1 MKVEYS
7 TESGHAALIINNVE
21 VDDEA
26 IYKCEIT
33 YIQVKETC
41 HDVVQI
47 VNFTTLGKFWSKRN
61 SVNLIGTSTH
71 IIT

>member
-1 MKVEYS
+1 MLFYRMKVEYP
-7 TESGHAALIINNVE
+7 TESGHAALIIKNVE

-47 VNFTTLGKFWSKRN
+47 VNFTTLGKFFF
-61 SVNLIGTSTH
+61 V
-71 IIT
+71 